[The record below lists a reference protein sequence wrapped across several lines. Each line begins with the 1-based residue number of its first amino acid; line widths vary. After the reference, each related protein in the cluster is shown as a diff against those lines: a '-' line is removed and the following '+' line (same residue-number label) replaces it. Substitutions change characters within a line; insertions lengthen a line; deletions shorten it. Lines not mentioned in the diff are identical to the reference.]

1 MSALYFWP
9 MHTYNRLL
17 RGMLSALL
25 VVQSIQPVHADKGMW
40 LPFLLREIE
49 GDMQKAG
56 LRLSAEDIY
65 SINKASL
72 KDAVV
77 RFGGGCTAE
86 IVSKEGLLLTNHH
99 CGYYYLASHSTVE
112 NDRLTNGFWAMT
124 RAEELPC
131 PGLSATF
138 VVRME
143 DVTRQVLEGIS
154 APMGSPERERALAGR
169 IKSVAEKAVA
179 GTKYQAVIRPY
190 YYGAEYY
197 MTVTETYTDVRLVG
211 SPPEAVG
218 KFGGDTDNWMWPRHT
233 GDFMVYRIYAGKDNA
248 PAEFSVDNVPFRPKH
263 HFPINIKGVKEGDF
277 TMVFGFPGRTEQYL
291 PAEAVR
297 NLSERIDPLRVSIRD
312 ERLRIMARYMD
323 RDPATRL
330 NYASE
335 YASVANYW
343 KKWDGEMKGIRL
355 MDGVKAKQAEEDIC
369 YGYMATDKGADAA
382 ARSKQSFTEAYRQ
395 QLPYDLANAVMNE
408 ALFSIAPFDLLAD
421 WQKALDANDI
431 AAMRKVAKGKLSTW
445 NLNMEKQMMVAMMR
459 WAVSDTSIHPLSG
472 ISSRIMAESKGDIKT
487 WAEQMWTRSV
497 LTSEQ
502 ELMAV
507 LGRMEK
513 GDRTKLD
520 SDPLVQLYR
529 FIVTEQATTIAP
541 AMTRNRAVLDLFQH
555 DYVAALRKAQ
565 PQVRFFPDANGT
577 LRLTYGKVEPYKA
590 FDGKTYPV
598 ITDLDGIMAKEK
610 PGDKEFSVPPRL
622 KELWQ
627 KKDYGRYALNGTVPV
642 AFIASNHTTGGNSGS
657 PLLNADGHLVGINF
671 DRNWEGTKSDVLYD
685 RTQCRNISVDMRY
698 VMFIIDKYAG
708 ATHLVDEMT
717 VVQ

>member
-1 MSALYFWP
+1 

-17 RGMLSALL
+17 RGLISALL
-25 VVQSIQPVHADKGMW
+25 VLHTLLPAHADKGMW

-49 GDMQKAG
+49 GEMQQAG
-56 LRLSAEDIY
+56 LRLSADDIY
-65 SINKASL
+65 SINHASL

-86 IVSKEGLLLTNHH
+86 VVSKEGLLLTNHH
-99 CGYYYLASHSTVE
+99 CGYYYLASHSTVQ
-112 NDRLTNGFWAMT
+112 NDRLTHGFWAKD
-124 RAEELPC
+124 RSEELPC
-131 PGLSATF
+131 PGLTATF

-143 DVTRQVLEGIS
+143 DVTRQVLDGIT
-154 APMGSPERERALAGR
+154 APVGSPERDRAVAER
-169 IKSVAEKAVA
+169 IKTVTEKAVA
-179 GTKYQAVIRPY
+179 GTPYQAAIKAY

-197 MTVTETYTDVRLVG
+197 MTVTETFTDVRLVG

-233 GDFMVYRIYAGKDNA
+233 GDFMVYRIYAGSDNT
-248 PAEFSVDNVPFRPKH
+248 PAAYSADNVPYRPRH
-263 HFPINIKGVKEGDF
+263 HFPISLNGVKEGDF

-297 NLSERIDPLRVSIRD
+297 NLSERIDPLRVAIRD

-355 MDGVKAKQAEEDIC
+355 MDGVKAKQAEEDLC
-369 YGYMATDKGADAA
+369 FGHMAKEKGEGPAGQARQSLTD
-382 ARSKQSFTEAYRQ
+382 AYRQ

-408 ALFSIAPFDLLAD
+408 ALMSIAPFDLLID

-431 AAMRKVAKGKLSTW
+431 PGMRKVAKGKLSTW
-445 NLNMEKQMMVAMMR
+445 NLTLEKEMMAAMLR
-459 WAVSDTSIHPLSG
+459 WAVSDSTIEPLRG
-472 ISSRIMAESKGDIKT
+472 IRTRILSESKGDVKT
-487 WAEQMWTRSV
+487 WADQLWQRSV
-497 LTSEQ
+497 LTTDR
-502 ELMAV
+502 ELMA
-507 LGRMEK
+507 LLARMEK

-520 SDPLVQLYR
+520 QDPIYQFFLFVAQ
-529 FIVTEQATTIAP
+529 EQANNLAP
-541 AMTRNRAVLDLFQH
+541 AMARNRAVLDLLQH
-555 DYVAALRKAQ
+555 DYVAALRRAQ
-565 PQVRFFPDANGT
+565 PKVRFFPDANGT
-577 LRLTYGKVEPYKA
+577 LRLTYGKVEPYRA

-610 PGDKEFSVPPRL
+610 PGDKEFSVPERL
-622 KELWQ
+622 KELW
-627 KKDYGRYALNGTVPV
+627 KNKDYGRYAVNGTVPV

-685 RTQCRNISVDMRY
+685 RTQCRNISVDIRY
-698 VMFIIDKYAG
+698 VMFIIDRYAG